1 MQADTIGR
9 QVVCSKMT
17 EIRLVFDIVNCL
29 KVKCCSGLGAALA
42 GGIGA
47 HQITLN
53 EFSESDSPKLIR
65 YTAKLDEETRTT
77 ELKQWKKAVSR
88 AMDWASY

>member
-1 MQADTIGR
+1 
-9 QVVCSKMT
+9 
-17 EIRLVFDIVNCL
+17 LF
-29 KVKCCSGLGAALA
+29 SGLGAALA

-65 YTAKLDEETRTT
+65 YTPKLDDETRDA
-77 ELKQWKKAVSR
+77 ELKQWKEAVKRS
-88 AMDWASY
+88 MGWAH